1 MSSELTMKT
10 ALTDVL
16 GIKYPIIQAS
26 MAWITDAH
34 LAASVSEAGGLGT
47 IGPNAGQTAV
57 TRDVDETGER
67 LRRQIRKCREQT
79 NKPFAVNFVV
89 GNSGQDQ
96 AYSERCVE
104 VGIEEGVGVGIVSQ
118 GSPAVYTERL
128 KKSGMKVLQVC
139 STVRHARKAQDC
151 GVDAVIT
158 SGAEGGGHSGFD
170 LITSFC
176 LVPQVVDALDIP
188 VVAGGGIGDHRGLL
202 ASLSLGADG
211 IYMGTRFMMTK
222 ECPAHDNVKEMILDI
237 RDTGTISVNHGSRD
251 STKSDGNKGFA
262 QERRGSIRLVMNPF
276 LVEFFRKRGEYSLDD
291 SFNYLEPF
299 ISGEL
304 DQNTVPAGQISGM
317 INDIPTCADLINSMV
332 NEAKISLTRINGAFQ
347 NAFQDPRLFQSTV
360 GRSRLEPVIIERGGV
375 FTLSKGQSDF

>member
-1 MSSELTMKT
+1 
-10 ALTDVL
+10 
-16 GIKYPIIQAS
+16 
-26 MAWITDAH
+26 MAWITDAN

-47 IGPNAGQTAV
+47 IGPNAGQTDI
-57 TRDVDETGER
+57 TKCVDETGER
-67 LRRQIRKCREQT
+67 LRSQIRKCREQT
-79 NKPFAVNFVV
+79 SKPFAVNFVV
-89 GNSGQDQ
+89 GNSGQDR

-104 VGIEEGVGVGIVSQ
+104 IGIEEGVGVGIVSQ

-139 STVRHARKAQDC
+139 STVRHTLKAQGC

-176 LVPQVVDALDIP
+176 LVPQVADALDIP
-188 VVAGGGIGDHRGLL
+188 VVAGGGIGDYRGLL

-211 IYMGTRFMMTK
+211 VYMGTRFMMTK
-222 ECPAHDNVKEMILDI
+222 ECPAHDSVKEMVLNTG
-237 RDTGTISVNHGSRD
+237 DTGTISVSHGSRN
-251 STKSDGNKGFA
+251 SHESSGNKGFA

-276 LVEFFRKRGEYSLDD
+276 LIDYFQRRGEYTLDN

-299 ISGEL
+299 LSGEL

-317 INDIPTCADLINSMV
+317 VKEIPTCADLINGMV
-332 NEAKISLTRINGAFQ
+332 NEAKSSLERIN
-347 NAFQDPRLFQSTV
+347 NAFDCRNLNPAFA
-360 GRSRLEPVIIERGGV
+360 
-375 FTLSKGQSDF
+375 TLSRSPF